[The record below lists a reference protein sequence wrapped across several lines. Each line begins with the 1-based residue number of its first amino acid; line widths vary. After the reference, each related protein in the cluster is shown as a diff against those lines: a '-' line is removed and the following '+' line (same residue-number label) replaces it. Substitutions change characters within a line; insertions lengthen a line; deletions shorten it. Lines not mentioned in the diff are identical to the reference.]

1 MAGTRQERRADLVAR
16 GHYYTDACMR
26 CALDCELIEG
36 HSEPP
41 VYTVATCQKWR
52 QAQEREARKKAKK
65 SRRERSNGKSK
76 RE

>member
-52 QAQEREARKKAKK
+52 QAQEREAREKAKK

-76 RE
+76 RK